1 MVVRDHDRGQEKR
14 FRKIFRLGLHEYR
27 RGERKAHDHDQQEGR
42 QDAESS
48 ARSEVENAEPLV
60 LDVLRDL
67 IDNQIARDNKK
78 DIDADKS
85 PAKAGQADV
94 RANNRENCNRPQAVN
109 KWSVYS
115 NLVN

>member
-1 MVVRDHDRGQEKR
+1 MVREHDRGQEKG
-14 FRKIFRLGLHEYR
+14 FREIFRLGLHEYR
-27 RGERKAHDHDQQEGR
+27 RGERKAHNHDQQKCG
-42 QDAESS
+42 QDTESP

-67 IDNQIARDNKK
+67 IDDQIARDDKK
-78 DIDADKS
+78 DIDADES
-85 PAKAGQADV
+85 AAKPGQADV
-94 RANNRENCNRPQAVN
+94 RANNRKNCNRPQAVN